1 MVLPACEQIFYQNV
15 VISNSSNVARLAFS
29 MVNAGLS
36 SPEIVWEIEIHGIR
50 DMKIYHYNSLTSS
63 DL

>member
-50 DMKIYHYNSLTSS
+50 DIKIYH
-63 DL
+63 

>member
-1 MVLPACEQIFYQNV
+1 MVLPAGEQIFYQNV

-36 SPEIVWEIEIHGIR
+36 SPEIVWEIEIHSIR
-50 DMKIYHYNSLTSS
+50 NIKIYHYNSLTSS